1 MNKNLVKNS
10 LKDSNWS
17 RNTTIVR
24 APANYVKVLTFILFE
39 PSNSKKFI
47 SLKKDLKINTW
58 LSQFDIKCTSIRSLY
73 GLIFDEQRR
82 LGKLIQLLLAFY
94 SRCDL
99 LLEHLYRIHHFVNE
113 NEQFDAKTWYMKRFV
128 SSIIWRKQ
136 VVNNNLKFW
145 PWTTLTV
152 HRFKACFLHQYQLL
166 ASFVIKGFNI
176 MV

>member
-17 RNTTIVR
+17 RNTTIVQ

-39 PSNSKKFI
+39 TSIAKKLI

-58 LSQFDIKCTSIRSLY
+58 LSQFDIMCTSIRSLY

-82 LGKLIQLLLAFY
+82 LGKLIQLLLVFY
-94 SRCDL
+94 CRCDL
-99 LLEHLYRIHHFVNE
+99 LHEHLYIIHHLRRE
-113 NEQFDAKTWYMKRFV
+113 NEMLDAKRWYIKRLV
-128 SSIIWRKQ
+128 RSIIWRKQ

-145 PWTTLTV
+145 PWPTLTV